1 MERKPEL
8 TELPGIGAVRE
19 HLLKQAG
26 YTTVEIVAS
35 RSVEDIQKAINVNY
49 DTARRIFERAIRLT
63 GVEEYKKIAGAGLND
78 RNFEETVLKVAG
90 VDWAKKFMY
99 GSLNDRGCEEVALK
113 ELEEQ
118 GLIKDRHGDD
128 WKATERGI
136 IEHKKLMILLGM
148 RE

>member
-1 MERKPEL
+1 MIERTNIATDRTPEL
-8 TELPGIGAVRE
+8 TELLGIGAVRE

-49 DTARRIFERAIRLT
+49 DTARRIVERAIRLT
-63 GVEEYKKIAGAGLND
+63 GSEEYKKINGAETND
-78 RNFEETVLKVAG
+78 DKC
-90 VDWAKKFMY
+90 M
-99 GSLNDRGCEEVALK
+99 EVALT

-118 GLIKDRHGDD
+118 GLITDRHRDD

-136 IEHKKLMILLGM
+136 IEHKKLMILLSM

>member
-1 MERKPEL
+1 MAKRKEHIKSEEEIAEEELTDRTPEL
-8 TELPGIGAVRE
+8 TELPCVGAVRE

-35 RSVEDIQKAINVNY
+35 KSVEDIQKAININY

-63 GVEEYKKIAGAGLND
+63 GAKEYKKITGTGISDDECL
-78 RNFEETVLKVAG
+78 
-90 VDWAKKFMY
+90 
-99 GSLNDRGCEEVALK
+99 EVALK

-118 GLIKDRHGDD
+118 GLIRDVCGDN

-136 IEHKKLMILLGM
+136 IEHKKLMVLLSL
-148 RE
+148 RK